1 MTAIAQLTRLRVL
14 KLSECELISD
24 QGRSRQDRRH
34 DRLPAAAASDHMS
47 ARAACAYRRVTW
59 RHLHAGLV
67 AAAALTRLTRLQCRL
82 DHTLS
87 AARSDAGWTQL
98 LGALPELRHLH
109 MSFDQVRVLLRHE

>member
-1 MTAIAQLTRLRVL
+1 VSRLHALTSNMTWT
-14 KLSECELISD
+14 
-24 QGRSRQDRRH
+24 H
-34 DRLPAAAASDHMS
+34 P
-47 ARAACAYRRVTW
+47 
-59 RHLHAGLV
+59 HAGLV

-109 MSFDQVRVLLRHE
+109 MSFDQVCG